1 VLQST
6 SVSVAYGS
14 DVELVMR
21 LLTQACESQERVL
34 KEPAPFVTLST
45 FAADGLEFGVH
56 YWVDEQQS
64 GMLTLKSD
72 INISILQLLNAHQ
85 IEIPFPQRVIHTRA
99 V

>member
-1 VLQST
+1 
-6 SVSVAYGS
+6 
-14 DVELVMR
+14 
-21 LLTQACESQERVL
+21 
-34 KEPAPFVTLST
+34 
-45 FAADGLEFGVH
+45 VH